1 MVAGKLMCPKC
12 DCNLKRYDCVKRI
25 IRHEGGKKEY
35 ILVER
40 YQCPRCK
47 SIHRILPNNL
57 YPYKQYEAD
66 IIDGVIE
73 ELIDSSILGYEDYPS
88 EATMK
93 RWKRQMVGNISTEVV
108 LTKDES

>member
-25 IRHEGGKKEY
+25 IRH
-35 ILVER
+35 
-40 YQCPRCK
+40 
-47 SIHRILPNNL
+47 
-57 YPYKQYEAD
+57 
-66 IIDGVIE
+66 
-73 ELIDSSILGYEDYPS
+73 GYEDYPS